1 MNASFFLPTKVY
13 FGRNA
18 IQNNTAELLLGK
30 HAFLVTG
37 RHSAKACG
45 ALGEICALLQE
56 NDVTY
61 TVFDKITENP
71 PLLTCYEGGRLA
83 ARVGADFVIGIGGGS
98 PLDAAKAVAA
108 FAANPQ
114 LSPMEIYELEKHT
127 VPSLPIVAVPTTAG
141 TGSEVNIYSVLSL
154 PDGKIKETFKSPH
167 SWPKVAFVDPKYA
180 DTLPVD
186 VTISTALDAFAHA
199 MESYLSPK
207 STIFS
212 EQAALF
218 AAKELFDVL
227 SEAPA
232 TITPLMRERLAA
244 AATAGGMAI
253 SVTGTGFPH
262 PLGYSITMLD
272 GVTHGRACAAFAQDY
287 ITYNEK
293 TEQGKERLGAF
304 VAHIGTTTKV
314 LGALLTGLADV
325 RLQFTE
331 EEIAERVALVSG
343 AGNYTNSPYVL
354 SVDDMHAIYRK
365 LFKKSR

>member
-1 MNASFFLPTKVY
+1 MNASFFLPTKVH
-13 FGRNA
+13 FGQNA
-18 IQNNTAELLLGK
+18 IQNNPSELLLGK
-30 HAFLVTG
+30 HAILVTG

-45 ALGEICALLQE
+45 ALFEITEILTK
-56 NDVTY
+56 NGVGY

-71 PLLTCYEGGRLA
+71 PLLTCHEGGKLA
-83 ARVGADFVIGIGGGS
+83 ASVGADFVIGIGGGS
-98 PLDAAKAVAA
+98 PLDAAKAVAC
-108 FAANPQ
+108 FAANPE
-114 LSPMEIYELEKHT
+114 LLPMEIYDLEKHAN
-127 VPSLPIVAVPTTAG
+127 PSLPIVAVPTTAG

-154 PDGKIKETFKSPH
+154 PDGKTKKTFKSPH

-180 DTLPVD
+180 DTLPAE
-186 VTISTALDAFAHA
+186 VTVSTALDAFAHA

-207 STIFS
+207 STVFS

-218 AAKELFDVL
+218 AAKEIFDVL

-232 TITPLMRERLAA
+232 AFTPLMRERLAA

-272 GVTHGRACAAFAQDY
+272 GVAHGRACAAFAQEY
-287 ITYNEK
+287 ISYNER
-293 TEQGKERLGAF
+293 TEQGKARLGAF
-304 VAHIGTTTKV
+304 AAHIGTTTKV

-325 RLQFTE
+325 RLQFTKE
-331 EEIAERVALVSG
+331 QIEERVALISG

-354 SVDDMHAIYRK
+354 SIDEMHDIYRK
-365 LFKKSR
+365 LFGKKR